1 MNAVIYAR
9 YSSSGQREESIERQV
24 EICKNFAQKN
34 NYKIIDTYIDRAL
47 SGRTDKRPNF
57 LKMISDSKTHLFDY
71 VIVYRL
77 DRFSRDRYDSAIYK
91 RKLQDNNVKVL
102 SALENITDDPNGA
115 LIESIYEGMAEFY
128 SRELSEKVT
137 MGMRQN
143 ANKGISNGGS
153 IPLGIRLNENRELE
167 IDPKT
172 AIIVKDIF
180 EMYASGKNMKEI
192 VDYLNKKGYKTS
204 AGNSF
209 KINSLHRILTNK
221 KYNGYY
227 VYDDILIENAIPK
240 LIDDN
245 TFEKCQKRMQNNKK
259 APAKSKAPEEYLLT
273 GKLFCGHCNEQMIG
287 FSGYGK
293 NKNKYCYYMCKS
305 GKKKECKTKL
315 TSKDLLES
323 TVINETLKIL
333 TDTNIEKI
341 AKKIVKLC
349 EKNNSSNIRLKSLEI
364 EQQKIEKEIE
374 NLVKVL
380 EKGMI
385 DDIIITRISNKKNEL
400 DIIQHQIESE
410 KILKSMIS
418 FEEVKKFLVSFKN
431 GNIMDIQYKRS
442 LINVFINK
450 IILNENKLTIL
461 YNSNNSQSE
470 VLLNI
475 DLVHHRG
482 FEPRTH

>member
-9 YSSSGQREESIERQV
+9 YSSSGQREESIERQL
-24 EICKNFAQKN
+24 EICNNFAQRN
-34 NYKIIDTYIDRAL
+34 NYTVVDTYIDRAI
-47 SGRTDKRPNF
+47 SGRTDKRPSF
-57 LKMISDSKTHLFDY
+57 LKMIADSKAQLFDY

-77 DRFSRDRYDSAIYK
+77 DRFSRARYDSAIYK
-91 RKLQDNNVKVL
+91 RKLKDNNVKVL

-172 AIIVKDIF
+172 SIIVKDIF
-180 EMYASGKNMKEI
+180 DMYASGKNMKEI
-192 VDYLNKKGYKTS
+192 VNYLNEKGYKTS
-204 AGNSF
+204 IGNPF
-209 KINSLHRILTNK
+209 KINSLHRILINK

-227 VYDDILIENAIPK
+227 VYDDILIKDAIPK
-240 LIDDN
+240 LIDDD
-245 TFEKCQKRMQNNKK
+245 TFEKCQKRMMNNKK

-273 GKLFCGHCNEQMIG
+273 GKLFCGQCGEQMIG

-293 NKNKYCYYMCKS
+293 NKTKYCYYMCKN
-305 GKKKECKTKL
+305 GKKRECKTKL
-315 TSKDLLES
+315 TSKELLES
-323 TVINETLKIL
+323 IVINETLKIL
-333 TDTNIEKI
+333 TDTNIDKI

-349 EKNNSSNIRLKSLEI
+349 EKNNSSNIRLKSLES
-364 EQQKIEKEIE
+364 EQRKIEKEIE

-385 DDIIITRISNKKNEL
+385 DDIIITRISTKKNEL
-400 DIIQHQIESE
+400 DIVQHQVESE

-418 FEEVKKFLVSFKN
+418 VEEVKKFLVSFKN
-431 GNIMDIQYKRS
+431 GDIGDVHYKRS

-450 IILNENKLTIL
+450 IVLNKNRLTIL

-470 VLLNI
+470 VLYNI

-482 FEPRTH
+482 LEPRTH